1 MTIKDDQIF
10 RIIFCAREYQY
21 EPEKNIDFPIIENE
35 YSWAE
40 LKEKKHPLYH
50 LVQQVLKEERE
61 KIHLE
66 AEKQESK
73 FILETN

>member
-10 RIIFCAREYQY
+10 RIIICAGENQHQ
-21 EPEKNIDFPIIENE
+21 PEWSIDFPLIENE

-50 LVQQVLKEERE
+50 LVQQVLKEQRE
-61 KIHLE
+61 KIFLE
-66 AEKQESK
+66 AEKQSSK